1 MNDQMTGKDG
11 SNITFRMLDNS
22 DGEKLGRFFSSL
34 SVETKSKYGP
44 HPLTH
49 EFALELCQTIEH
61 EQTTRFVA
69 LIEDEV
75 VGYFILDFSDVSHEI
90 ERYATFGIELTP
102 NLDAFFAPCI
112 SDRYQNLG
120 ISSLI
125 MPKILEYAKQ
135 KNCNSIVLLGGT
147 QETNTLGISFYKK
160 WGFKQCG
167 SYMTEITNLDMRL
180 VL

>member
-1 MNDQMTGKDG
+1 MDHQMTGKDG
-11 SNITFRMLDNS
+11 STITFRMLENN

-34 SVETKSKYGP
+34 SIGTKSKYGP

-69 LIEDEV
+69 LIEDKI
-75 VGYFILDFSDVSHEI
+75 VGYFILDFTDVSHER
-90 ERYATFGIELTP
+90 ERYATFGIKLIP
-102 NLDAFFAPCI
+102 KLDPFFAPCI
-112 SDRYQNLG
+112 SDQYQNLG
-120 ISSLI
+120 ISSLA
-125 MPKILEYAKQ
+125 MPKVLEYAQQ

-160 WGFKQCG
+160 WGFKECG
-167 SYMTEITNLDMRL
+167 SYMTEIKNLDMRL